1 MPARTQQDLVNEE
14 LLTRPRV
21 TKELLKLP
29 GITTLHTK
37 SKEEIAETLTMVLKS
52 RANIVGMN
60 WVIGQYIELTLD

>member
-14 LLTRPRV
+14 LLSQDRV
-21 TKELLKLP
+21 TIEKLKLP

-37 SKEEIAETLTMVLKS
+37 SKEEIAETLAMVLKS

-60 WVIGQYIELTLD
+60 WVLGKYIELTLE